1 MTTGEWFRRV
11 PWSVVVIAAAL
22 MLVGATGILRGDEL
36 AGKSDFFARQVVWIV
51 CGLVALFAATV
62 LPYRAWRPLSY
73 PLFFVSLGLMLVTL
87 FVVMLLWEN
96 HLVYVLGGCALLY
109 LGLGLVI
116 GVVLRRRL
124 KARPRLF
131 ATTLAEL
138 AKDRDQLTR

>member
-1 MTTGEWFRRV
+1 MSDSDSAAGAGRSAGLLASLQRLLATSIEILQTRV
-11 PWSVVVIAAAL
+11 AIVATEFEEERERIRELVVFGFLAL
-22 MLVGATGILRGDEL
+22 L
-36 AGKSDFFARQVVWIV
+36 
-51 CGLVALFAATV
+51 
-62 LPYRAWRPLSY
+62 
-73 PLFFVSLGLMLVTL
+73 FVSLGLLLVTL
-87 FVVMLLWEN
+87 FVAMLLWEN